1 MAETSTVGEITERN
15 SSFREVTWKIN
26 KLFSLSSEEGYKIRS
41 PAFHFVGVNCNLSV
55 CPNGTKA
62 APGEIIVSLFLRMVD
77 WKHESPPVICK
88 IGLKSN
94 DGTLVKSNVTEKKL
108 VNGTFVTCHFNKSEV
123 MQNKD
128 LFDPEEN
135 LTIYCKLT
143 IRENYRMDKASE
155 TERQVK
161 IATGEFV
168 FVGTENGFELSCPK
182 EVHVQTEQR
191 CSKYLFLFKA
201 IKVTL
206 LKS

>member
-26 KLFSLSSEEGYKIRS
+26 KLFSLSSDEGYKIRS

-62 APGEIIVSLFLRMVD
+62 APGEIIVSLFLRMSN
-77 WKHESPPVICK
+77 WKHESPPVICE
-88 IGLKSN
+88 IGIKSN
-94 DGTLVKSNVTEKKL
+94 DGELFKSNMTGKIL
-108 VNGTFVTCHFNKSEV
+108 VNGTFVTCNFKKSEV
-123 MQNKD
+123 MKNKD

-135 LTIYCKLT
+135 ITIYCKLT
-143 IRENYRMDKASE
+143 VGENYRIDKASE

-168 FVGTENGFELSCPK
+168 FVGTENGIELSCPK
-182 EVHVQTEQR
+182 EAYVQTEQR
-191 CSKYLFLFKA
+191 CSKYFF
-201 IKVTL
+201 
-206 LKS
+206 SF